1 MFQRRSPE
9 AFVRFQLICFIFM
22 CCVTLLGILTHA
34 GAAVAIPAIFA
45 VAFLISWLIRRDNL
59 KHRPPAP
66 PDPGA
71 SPLFRSLPVEQRVED
86 NHESEEPEES
96 ENDTTRDQRPTV

>member
-22 CCVTLLGILTHA
+22 CWVTLLGILTHA
-34 GAAVAIPAIFA
+34 GAGIAIPAIFA
-45 VAFLISWLIRRDNL
+45 VAFLISWLVRRDNL
-59 KHRPPAP
+59 KRRPPAP

-71 SPLFRSLPVEQRVED
+71 SLLFRPLPAEQRVQD
-86 NHESEEPEES
+86 HHESEES
-96 ENDTTRDQRPTV
+96 ENDTMGNHRPTV